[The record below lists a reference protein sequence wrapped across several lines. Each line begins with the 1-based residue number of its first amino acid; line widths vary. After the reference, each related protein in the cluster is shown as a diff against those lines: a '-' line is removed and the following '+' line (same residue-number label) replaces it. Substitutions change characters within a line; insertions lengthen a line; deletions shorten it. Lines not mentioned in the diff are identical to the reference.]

1 LPIEFKGEKGMR
13 IKIICPSLF
22 DSNNQLVKLRRASSP
37 PLSIL
42 YLAALTPRE
51 HDVSLVDEVV
61 QSLDFEEPVDL
72 VAITSAT
79 VAVRRAYQIADEFQR
94 RKVRVVMG
102 GIHATSLPNEALEHV
117 DAVVLGEGDE
127 IWPTVVKDAQQG
139 ALRRIYHGTRRESL
153 ANLPFPRFDL
163 IDKSR
168 YVRLPFR
175 KTPIYPVQTARGC
188 PHLCDFCSVSV
199 FWGRKMRFRPV
210 EDIVA
215 EIRYSQADTIFFT
228 DDNFLA
234 HPRRTRELVEAL
246 TPLNIRYIC
255 QFDTLAHRE
264 PELIRAIARS
274 GCFLAFVGFES
285 IETRIL
291 ADVNKPFNNPS
302 QYPELIRLLHKN
314 GINIY
319 ASFMI
324 GFEHD
329 DFDTARATADFLI
342 DQKVSLASFFRLAPY
357 AGTSLYDRFSQA
369 GFLLDK
375 TWWLRTGE
383 IHSLVRFPEK
393 AYSGEELSSS
403 AMRRFFSLPSIL
415 KRFLPLSLFKI
426 PFLGQNLY
434 IHKQLKRFKGATI
447 V

>member
-1 LPIEFKGEKGMR
+1 MR
-13 IKIICPSLF
+13 IKIICPTLF
-22 DSNNQLVKLRRASSP
+22 DPNNQLIKLRRASSP

-42 YLAALTPRE
+42 YLAGLTPPE
-51 HDVSLVDEVV
+51 HDVSVVDEVV
-61 QSLDFEEPVDL
+61 QSIDFEEPVDL

-94 RKVRVVMG
+94 RNVKVVMG
-102 GIHATSLPNEALEHV
+102 GIHVTSLPNEALAHV

-127 IWPTVVKDAQQG
+127 IWPKVLEDAQQG
-139 ALRRIYHGTRRESL
+139 ALRRIYQGTRKESL
-153 ANLPFPRFDL
+153 ENLPFPRFDL
-163 IDKSR
+163 VDKSR

-175 KTPIYPVQTARGC
+175 KTPICPVQTARGC
-188 PHLCDFCSVSV
+188 PHSCDFCSVSV

-228 DDNFLA
+228 DDNFMA

-264 PELIRAIARS
+264 PELIGAIARS

-285 IETRIL
+285 IKTKVL
-291 ADVNKPFNNPS
+291 AEANKSFNNPS

-314 GINIY
+314 GINVY
-319 ASFMI
+319 ASFLF

-357 AGTSLYDRFSQA
+357 AGTRLYDRLTQD
-369 GFLLDK
+369 GILVDK
-375 TWWLRTGE
+375 TWWLEPGE
-383 IHSLVRFPEK
+383 LYSRMRFPGK
-393 AYSGEELSSS
+393 PHTTEELSSL
-403 AMRRFFSLPSIL
+403 AMGRFFSLPSIL
-415 KRFLPLSLFKI
+415 KRFFPLPLFKI
-426 PFLGQNLY
+426 PFLGRNLY
-434 IHKQLKRFKGATI
+434 IHKQLKRFKGAPI

>member
-1 LPIEFKGEKGMR
+1 MR
-13 IKIICPSLF
+13 IKIICPTLF
-22 DSNNQLVKLRRASSP
+22 DPNNHLVKLRRTSSP

-42 YLAALTPRE
+42 YLAGLTPPE
-51 HDVSLVDEVV
+51 HDVQLVDEVV

-72 VAITSAT
+72 VGITSAT
-79 VAVRRAYQIADEFQR
+79 VAVRRAYQIADEFR
-94 RKVRVVMG
+94 RRNVKVVMG
-102 GIHATSLPNEALEHV
+102 GIHATSLPNEALAHV
-117 DAVVLGEGDE
+117 DTVVMGEGDE
-127 IWPTVVKDAQQG
+127 IWPTVLKDAQQG
-139 ALRRIYHGTRRESL
+139 SLRRTYQGTPRESL
-153 ANLPFPRFDL
+153 EKLPFPRFDL
-163 IDKSR
+163 VDKSK

-175 KTPIYPVQTARGC
+175 KTTICPVQTARGC
-188 PHLCDFCSVSV
+188 PHHCDFCSVSV
-199 FWGRKMRFRPV
+199 FWGRKVRFRPV

-255 QFDTLAHRE
+255 QFDTLAYRE

-285 IETRIL
+285 LKTRIL

-302 QYPELIRLLHKN
+302 QYSELIRLLHKN

-329 DFDTARATADFLI
+329 DFDTARTTADFLI

-357 AGTSLYDRFSQA
+357 AGTPLYDRLNQD
-369 GFLLDK
+369 GFLVDK

-383 IHSLVRFPEK
+383 LNSLVKFPGK
-393 AYSGEELSSS
+393 PYTAEELSSS
-403 AMRRFFSLPSIL
+403 AMRRFFSLSSIL
-415 KRFLPLSLFKI
+415 KRFFPLPLFKI
-426 PFLGQNLY
+426 PLLGQNLY
-434 IHKQLKRFKGATI
+434 IYKQLKRLKGATI

>member
-1 LPIEFKGEKGMR
+1 MR
-13 IKIICPSLF
+13 IKIICPSSY
-22 DSNNQLVKLRRASSP
+22 DPSNKLIKLRRASSP

-42 YLAALTPRE
+42 YLAGLTPRE

-72 VAITSAT
+72 VALTSAT

-94 RKVRVVMG
+94 RNVKVVMG
-102 GIHATSLPNEALEHV
+102 GIHVTANPDEALAHV

-127 IWPTVVKDAQQG
+127 IWPKVLEDAQQG
-139 ALRRIYHGTRRESL
+139 ALRRIYQGTRRESL
-153 ANLPFPRFDL
+153 ENLPFPRFDL
-163 IDKSR
+163 VEKSR

-175 KTPIYPVQTARGC
+175 KTPIFPVQTARGC
-188 PHLCDFCSVSV
+188 PHLCDFCTVSV

-210 EDIVA
+210 ENIVA

-234 HPRRTRELVEAL
+234 HPRRTRELAEAL

-264 PELIRAIARS
+264 PEVIRAIARS

-285 IETRIL
+285 LQTKDL
-291 ADVNKPFNNPS
+291 ADVNKSFTDPS
-302 QYPELIRLLHKN
+302 QYPDFIRLLHKN
-314 GINIY
+314 GINVY

-324 GFEHD
+324 GFAHD
-329 DFDTARATADFLI
+329 DFDTARARADFLI
-342 DQKVSLASFFRLAPY
+342 DHKVSLASFWRITPY
-357 AGTSLYDRFSQA
+357 RGTRLYDRLAQD
-369 GFLLDK
+369 GFLVDK
-375 TWWLRTGE
+375 NWWLRTGE
-383 IHSLVRFPEK
+383 IHGLVRYPEK
-393 AYSGEELSSS
+393 PYTAEELASS

-415 KRFLPLSLFKI
+415 KRFFPLPVFKI
-426 PFLGQNLY
+426 PLLGRNLY
-434 IHKQLKRFKGATI
+434 IHKQLKRFKGHTI